1 MSFWFFLLLFINYY
15 EIKKLAKLIIFLLCC
30 KMFYGTCAEFLF
42 VFSRDYCPWKW
53 DENSPDTR
61 TYIVASMSAHITRGL
76 YFCINIVLTWET
88 AITGKSCAIKIFT
101 KVTQNG
107 SRFRKLIVFLSNNL
121 FTCKDVMPG
130 LISNETSETARE
142 RSLRNCSLHLHLR
155 PVCLKSYWEVENVG
169 FWNIHWW
176 IIRIRGQSEVTL
188 LIWTLRGTFIVLTCS
203 QFYVLKPPVIPE
215 KVQPRTG
222 MFENGI
228 FRVLRST
235 EQRVTATFFEDL
247 VRGRRFL
254 FLAFSPAEIKKLN
267 IEIGC

>member
-1 MSFWFFLLLFINYY
+1 
-15 EIKKLAKLIIFLLCC
+15 
-30 KMFYGTCAEFLF
+30 MFNGTCAKFLF
-42 VFSRDYCPWKW
+42 LFSRDYCPWKW

-61 TYIVASMSAHITRGL
+61 TYIVASMSARITRGL

-107 SRFRKLIVFLSNNL
+107 SCFRKLIVFLSNNL

-155 PVCLKSYWEVENVG
+155 PVCLKSYWGVENVG

-176 IIRIRGQSEVTL
+176 IIRRGQSEVTL
-188 LIWTLRGTFIVLTCS
+188 VIWTLSGTFFVLTCG
-203 QFYVLKPPVIPE
+203 QFYV
-215 KVQPRTG
+215 
-222 MFENGI
+222 
-228 FRVLRST
+228 
-235 EQRVTATFFEDL
+235 
-247 VRGRRFL
+247 
-254 FLAFSPAEIKKLN
+254 
-267 IEIGC
+267 

>member
-1 MSFWFFLLLFINYY
+1 
-15 EIKKLAKLIIFLLCC
+15 
-30 KMFYGTCAEFLF
+30 MFNGTCAEFLF
-42 VFSRDYCPWKW
+42 LFSRDYCPWKW

-61 TYIVASMSAHITRGL
+61 TYIVATMSARITRFL

-101 KVTQNG
+101 KVIQNG

-130 LISNETSETARE
+130 LISNETSETARV
-142 RSLRNCSLHLHLR
+142 RSLRNFSLNLHLR
-155 PVCLKSYWEVENVG
+155 PVCLKSYWGVENVG

-176 IIRIRGQSEVTL
+176 ITRRGQSEVTL
-188 LIWTLRGTFIVLTCS
+188 LIWTLHRTFYSANMEST
-203 QFYVLKPPVIPE
+203 PVIPE
-215 KVQPRTG
+215 KAQPRTG

-235 EQRVTATFFEDL
+235 ELRVTATFFEDL
-247 VRGRRFL
+247 VKGRRFL
-254 FLAFSPAEIKKLN
+254 FLAFSPAEIKKLK
-267 IEIGC
+267 IEIGCLVKNKTQKNSRSKANCILNK